1 MSYIRMRMCAQNSCK
16 GTIFFRN
23 DQIKRVFIYRDDYL
37 KIGIFSNEGKG
48 WADRVFED
56 GKYA

>member
-1 MSYIRMRMCAQNSCK
+1 M
-16 GTIFFRN
+16 
-23 DQIKRVFIYRDDYL
+23 YRDDYL

-56 GKYA
+56 RKYA